1 MIFGKCREALVMS
14 AAWVGLGLFAQT
26 PPPVP
31 FDSAPVVPTS
41 PPVQAKPRLS
51 PLTAEPNWKSLE
63 ACASVLSKE
72 EFEAA
77 IAGIYASRGDFKA
90 PWQVEADALIV
101 QTTPGQTAR
110 IAFRS
115 PSAVENKLSRY
126 WRRPAELP
134 ALKAGEPLLTGLQI
148 ALDAGHI
155 GGGYALMEERWL
167 SMIPGT
173 SIQEGTLSLQIATVL
188 KAKLEA
194 LGARVTLVRPNEA
207 PVTTAKPQEL
217 RDAAKQVL
225 SDAGITNPPET
236 YDPASG
242 DAKLLTIQWQA
253 EKLFYRVS
261 EIRARA
267 KRVNE
272 ELKPDLTLCLHLN
285 AEPWGDPKQ
294 PRFVME
300 NHFHLLING
309 CYSPDELTYDDVRFE
324 MLNRVFGRMHE
335 EERSLADPI
344 AKAVAESTH
353 LPPFIYPGNN
363 ARRVDTNPYV
373 YARNLLA
380 NRLYQCPVI
389 YLEPYVMNN
398 ELTYKRLL
406 LGHYIGRTLLGD
418 ELVTSPLED
427 YAQGVTDGLVAY
439 YQKARKV
446 SP

>member
-1 MIFGKCREALVMS
+1 MIFGKCRETLVMTVAW
-14 AAWVGLGLFAQT
+14 AALGLLGQT

-31 FDSAPVVPTS
+31 FDSAPVVA
-41 PPVQAKPRLS
+41 PPAVTGKPKLS
-51 PLTAEPNWKSLE
+51 PLTAEPDWKRLE
-63 ACASVLSKE
+63 AYGNILSKE

-77 IAGIYASRGDFKA
+77 ITSIYSSRGAFKA
-90 PWQVEADALIV
+90 PWQVEADALV
-101 QTTPGQTAR
+101 VETTAGQTMR
-110 IAFRS
+110 IPFRS
-115 PSAVENKLSRY
+115 PSAVETKLPRF
-126 WRRPAELP
+126 WRRPSELP
-134 ALKAGEPLLTGLQI
+134 QLKAGEPVLTGLHI
-148 ALDAGHI
+148 ALDPGHI

-173 SIQEGTLSLQIATVL
+173 SIQEGTLSLQIAMVL
-188 KAKLEA
+188 KAKLES
-194 LGARVTLVRPNEA
+194 LGARVTLVRQNEA
-207 PVTTAKPQEL
+207 PVTSAKPQEL
-217 RDAAKQVL
+217 REAAKQVL
-225 SDAGITNPPET
+225 AEAGIANPQEA

-242 DAKLLTIQWQA
+242 DAKLLTIQWQS

-267 KRVNE
+267 KKVND

-309 CYSPDELTYDDVRFE
+309 CYSPDELTFDDVRFE

-335 EERSLADPI
+335 EEKSLADPI
-344 AKAVAESTH
+344 AKAMAESTH
-353 LPPFIYPGNN
+353 LPPFVYPGNN
-363 ARRVDTNPYV
+363 ARRVDVNPYV

-398 ELTYKRLL
+398 EQTYKRLL
-406 LGHYIGRTLLGD
+406 LGHYIGRTILGE
-418 ELVTSPLED
+418 ELVTSPIED
-427 YAQGVTDGLVAY
+427 YAQGVASGLAEY
-439 YQKARKV
+439 YQKARKGWQ
-446 SP
+446 